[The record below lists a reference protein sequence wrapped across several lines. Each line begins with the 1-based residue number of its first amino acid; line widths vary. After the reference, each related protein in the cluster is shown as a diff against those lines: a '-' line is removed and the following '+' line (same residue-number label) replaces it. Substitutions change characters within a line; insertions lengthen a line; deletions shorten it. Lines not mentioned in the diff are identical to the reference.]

1 MVLTPES
8 RRRFSGVAW
17 PMQVQAQ
24 TCENRAGGRMNEET
38 MLKQRGTAWRR
49 LQDLTGK
56 AGHSFK
62 RLSDEELEE
71 FVRLYRQTSA
81 DLAYLTTHS
90 SNESVVQYL
99 NAVVGRAYSQLYR
112 EQYVPWGRRIAD
124 GMLAATET
132 VRRRKWYL
140 FVAVAI
146 FFVAA
151 FVSAGLLSYSDDF
164 RAFYIPDDP
173 ISQEMFERWKS
184 GEHNERTGGESILM
198 TSFYASN
205 NPRVSIIANAVST
218 VSFGVLTVVIMWSN
232 GAMMGALAYEMAGV
246 GRLGHLIVSIAPHGV
261 TELGGIF
268 MAGAGGFVLAAALIR
283 PGRRSRGEALRI
295 AGKDAFVLVVLSI
308 VMTLLAAPIEG
319 FLSFDP
325 RIPEWIKAGVGVL
338 TLAGWTAFFVGYG
351 RNREPRSVEG
361 SEEPAR

>member
-1 MVLTPES
+1 
-8 RRRFSGVAW
+8 
-17 PMQVQAQ
+17 
-24 TCENRAGGRMNEET
+24 MNEET
-38 MLKQRGTAWRR
+38 MLKQRGPAWRR
-49 LQDLTGK
+49 LQELTGK

-62 RLSDEELEE
+62 RLTDDELEE

-81 DLAYLTTHS
+81 DLAFLTTHS

-99 NAVVGRAYSQLYR
+99 NSVVGRAYSQLYR

-132 VRRRKWYL
+132 VRRRKWYF
-140 FVAVAI
+140 FVAVGL

-151 FVSAGLLSYSDDF
+151 FVSAGLLSYSDEF
-164 RAFYIPDDP
+164 RAFYIPP
-173 ISQEMFERWKS
+173 EMEEGFEGWKS
-184 GEHNERTGGESILM
+184 GQFDQRTGGESVLM
-198 TSFYASN
+198 TGLYAGH
-205 NPRVSIIANAVST
+205 NPTVSIMANAVST
-218 VSFGVLTVVIMWSN
+218 VSFGILTVMIVWMN
-232 GAMMGALAYEMAGV
+232 GAIMGALAFEMATV
-246 GRLGHLIVSIAPHGV
+246 GRLDHLIVSIAPHGV

-268 MAGAGGFVLAAALIR
+268 MAAAGGFVLAAALIR

-325 RIPEWIKAGVGVL
+325 RIPDWVKAGVGVL

-351 RNREPRSVEG
+351 RNRESRSVEG

>member
-1 MVLTPES
+1 
-8 RRRFSGVAW
+8 
-17 PMQVQAQ
+17 
-24 TCENRAGGRMNEET
+24 MNEET
-38 MLKQRGTAWRR
+38 MLKQRGPAWRR

-62 RLSDEELEE
+62 RLTDEELEE

-124 GMLAATET
+124 GMLAAAET
-132 VRRRKWYL
+132 VRRRRWYL
-140 FVAVAI
+140 FVAVVL
-146 FFVAA
+146 FFAAA

-164 RAFYIPDDP
+164 RAFYIPP
-173 ISQEMFERWKS
+173 GMEENFEAWKS
-184 GEHNERTGGESILM
+184 GEFEQRTGGESVLY
-198 TSFYASN
+198 TGFYASN
-205 NPRVSIIANAVST
+205 NPGVAIVANAVST
-218 VSFGVLTVVIMWSN
+218 VSFGLMTVVMMWSN
-232 GAMMGALAYEMAGV
+232 GAMIGALAFEMAGV
-246 GRLGHLIVSIAPHGV
+246 GKLGHLIVSIAPHGV

-268 MAGAGGFVLAAALIR
+268 MAAAGGFVLAAALIR

-325 RIPEWIKAGVGVL
+325 RIPDWVKAGVGVL
-338 TLAGWTAFFVGYG
+338 TLAAWTAFFVGYG
-351 RNREPRSVEG
+351 RNPEPRSVEG